1 MGDLTRP
8 TSRNQEFTMTI
19 RVLTGD
25 QVAELLPMDQAIQL
39 MRRGFGAL
47 SSGRA
52 MVPLRSRVDL
62 ECGDAHLM
70 PASMDGTGLCVKI
83 VTTYPGNRELGLP
96 VVQGMLLVFDP
107 QTGAPRA
114 LMDCRR
120 LTAIRTGAGGG
131 LAVDLLSRP
140 DSRVL
145 GLIGA
150 GVQAQMQLCAAL
162 CVRPLDRIVVY
173 DSVPGYA
180 YALKRKLVAGERSP
194 AIEVVESVGEVVRQA
209 DILVTATTSRTP
221 TFDGRA
227 VRPGTHINAMGVY
240 TPDRREVDEHA
251 MSRAYVV
258 VDSRQAAEREAGD
271 LILAGCVPDAELG
284 EVVNGTAAGRKDDQQ
299 VTLFKSVGV
308 AVQDAVAAGWVL
320 SQAEQQGVGVELD
333 L

>member
-1 MGDLTRP
+1 
-8 TSRNQEFTMTI
+8 MTI

-25 QVAELLPMDQAIQL
+25 QVAGLLSMDQAIRL
-39 MRRGFGAL
+39 MRQGFGAL

-52 MVPLRSRVDL
+52 VMPMRSRLDM

-83 VTTYPGNRELGLP
+83 VTTYPGNCELGLP

-107 QTGAPRA
+107 QTGTPRA

-150 GVQAQMQLCAAL
+150 GVQAQMQLRAAL
-162 CVRPLDRIVVY
+162 CVRPFDRVVVY
-173 DSVPGYA
+173 DSFPGKA
-180 YALKRKLVAGERSP
+180 RALQGKLVAEERLP
-194 AIEVVESVGEVVRQA
+194 AVDVAESVAEVVRQA
-209 DILVTATTSRTP
+209 DVLITATTSRTP

-227 VRPGTHINAMGVY
+227 VRPGTHINAIGVY
-240 TPDRREVDEHA
+240 TPDRREVDEHVV
-251 MSRAYVV
+251 SRAYVV
-258 VDSRQAAEREAGD
+258 VDCRQAAEHEAGD
-271 LILAGCVPDAELG
+271 LILAGRAPDAELG
-284 EVVNGTAAGRKDDQQ
+284 EVVNGTAPGRSDDRQI
-299 VTLFKSVGV
+299 TLFKSVGV

-320 SQAEQQGVGVELD
+320 NQAEQQGVGVELD

>member
-1 MGDLTRP
+1 
-8 TSRNQEFTMTI
+8 MTI

-25 QVAELLPMDQAIQL
+25 QVAGLLPMDQAIQL
-39 MRRGFGAL
+39 MRQGFGAL
-47 SSGRA
+47 SSRRA
-52 MVPLRSRVDL
+52 VMPLRARVDM

-83 VTTYPGNRELGLP
+83 VTTYPSNRELSLP

-150 GVQAQMQLCAAL
+150 GVQSQMQLRAAL
-162 CVRPLDRIVVY
+162 CVRPLDHVVVY
-173 DSVPGYA
+173 DSFPA
-180 YALKRKLVAGERSP
+180 NAHALQRQLAAEEQTP
-194 AIEVVESVGEVVRQA
+194 AIEVAESVAEVVRQA
-209 DILVTATTSRTP
+209 DILITATTSRTP

-227 VRPGTHINAMGVY
+227 VRPGTHINAIGVY
-240 TPDRREVDEHA
+240 MPDRRELDEHA
-251 MSRAYVV
+251 VSRAYVV
-258 VDSRQAAEREAGD
+258 VDCRRAAEHEAGD
-271 LILAGCVPDAELG
+271 LILAGRAPDAELG

-299 VTLFKSVGV
+299 ITLFKSVGV
-308 AVQDAVAAGWVL
+308 AVQDAVAASWVL
-320 SQAEQQGVGVELD
+320 NQAEQRGIGVEID